1 MIKGIIFDLDG
12 VITDT
17 AKFHYKAW
25 KRLASRLGIDIDEDF
40 NEGLKGVSRMDSL
53 KRILEHGN
61 VLDKYSREDLEA
73 LAEDKNEDY
82 KKLLEDLKK
91 EDILDGIEDFINE
104 IRYNNI
110 KIGLASVSKNAP
122 MILDKLGLIDKIDFI
137 ADPAKV
143 EKGKPAPDIFIEAAR
158 GLGLDIKDT
167 IGIEDARSG
176 VDAMKACNMRSV
188 GIGVDADLRLES
200 TSQLSLDTLGT
211 VSYTHLTLPTTERV

>member
-167 IGIEDARSG
+167 IGIEDARLG

-200 TSQLSLDTLGT
+200 TSQLSLDTLGI
-211 VSYTHLTLPTTERV
+211 LDK

>member
-82 KKLLEDLKK
+82 KKLLVDLKK

-200 TSQLSLDTLGT
+200 TSQLSLDTLGI
-211 VSYTHLTLPTTERV
+211 LDK

>member
-91 EDILDGIEDFINE
+91 DDILDGIEDFINE

-200 TSQLSLDTLGT
+200 TSQLSLDTLGI
-211 VSYTHLTLPTTERV
+211 LDK

>member
-122 MILDKLGLIDKIDFI
+122 MILDKLDLINKIDFI

-200 TSQLSLDTLGT
+200 TSQLSLDTLGI
-211 VSYTHLTLPTTERV
+211 LDK

>member
-82 KKLLEDLKK
+82 KKLLEGLKK

-200 TSQLSLDTLGT
+200 TSQLSLDTLGI
-211 VSYTHLTLPTTERV
+211 LDK

>member
-200 TSQLSLDTLGT
+200 TRQLSLDTLGI
-211 VSYTHLTLPTTERV
+211 LDK

>member
-143 EKGKPAPDIFIEAAR
+143 QKGKPAPDIFIEAAR

-200 TSQLSLDTLGT
+200 TSQLSLDTLGI
-211 VSYTHLTLPTTERV
+211 LDK

>member
-17 AKFHYKAW
+17 ARFHYKAW

-200 TSQLSLDTLGT
+200 TSQLSLDTLGI
-211 VSYTHLTLPTTERV
+211 LDK

>member
-200 TSQLSLDTLGT
+200 TSQLSLDTLGI
-211 VSYTHLTLPTTERV
+211 LDK

>member
-25 KRLASRLGIDIDEDF
+25 NRLASRLGIDIDEDF

-200 TSQLSLDTLGT
+200 TSQLSLDTLGI
-211 VSYTHLTLPTTERV
+211 LDK

>member
-91 EDILDGIEDFINE
+91 EDILDGLEDFINE

-200 TSQLSLDTLGT
+200 TSQLSLDTLGI
-211 VSYTHLTLPTTERV
+211 LDK

>member
-122 MILDKLGLIDKIDFI
+122 MILDKLGLINKIDFI

-200 TSQLSLDTLGT
+200 TSQLSLDTLGI
-211 VSYTHLTLPTTERV
+211 LDK

>member
-82 KKLLEDLKK
+82 KKLLEALKK

-200 TSQLSLDTLGT
+200 TSQLSLDTLGI
-211 VSYTHLTLPTTERV
+211 LDK

>member
-53 KRILEHGN
+53 KRILEYGN

-200 TSQLSLDTLGT
+200 TSQLSLDTLGI
-211 VSYTHLTLPTTERV
+211 LDK

>member
-1 MIKGIIFDLDG
+1 
-12 VITDT
+12 
-17 AKFHYKAW
+17 
-25 KRLASRLGIDIDEDF
+25 
-40 NEGLKGVSRMDSL
+40 MDSL

-200 TSQLSLDTLGT
+200 TSQLSLDTLGI
-211 VSYTHLTLPTTERV
+211 LDK

>member
-73 LAEDKNEDY
+73 LAEDKNEGY

-200 TSQLSLDTLGT
+200 TSQLSLDTLGI
-211 VSYTHLTLPTTERV
+211 LDK

>member
-25 KRLASRLGIDIDEDF
+25 KRLASRIGIDIDEDF

-122 MILDKLGLIDKIDFI
+122 MILDKLDLINKIDFI

-200 TSQLSLDTLGT
+200 TSQLSLDTLGI
-211 VSYTHLTLPTTERV
+211 LDK

>member
-1 MIKGIIFDLDG
+1 MELFVSDLDG
-12 VITDT
+12 TLLNKDQVISD
-17 AKFHYKAW
+17 
-25 KRLASRLGIDIDEDF
+25 
-40 NEGLKGVSRMDSL
+40 
-53 KRILEHGN
+53 
-61 VLDKYSREDLEA
+61 YS
-73 LAEDKNEDY
+73 
-82 KKLLEDLKK
+82 KK
-91 EDILDGIEDFINE
+91 ELNRLISTGVNFAIATARSPATVSDILDGIEDFINE

-200 TSQLSLDTLGT
+200 TSQLSLDTLGI
-211 VSYTHLTLPTTERV
+211 LDK

>member
-188 GIGVDADLRLES
+188 GIGVDADFRLES
-200 TSQLSLDTLGT
+200 TSQLSLDTLGI
-211 VSYTHLTLPTTERV
+211 LDK

>member
-1 MIKGIIFDLDG
+1 MIKCIIFDLDG

-200 TSQLSLDTLGT
+200 TSQLSLDTLGI
-211 VSYTHLTLPTTERV
+211 LDK

>member
-91 EDILDGIEDFINE
+91 ED
-104 IRYNNI
+104 
-110 KIGLASVSKNAP
+110 
-122 MILDKLGLIDKIDFI
+122 
-137 ADPAKV
+137 
-143 EKGKPAPDIFIEAAR
+143 
-158 GLGLDIKDT
+158 
-167 IGIEDARSG
+167 
-176 VDAMKACNMRSV
+176 
-188 GIGVDADLRLES
+188 
-200 TSQLSLDTLGT
+200 LSLIHI
-211 VSYTHLTLPTTERV
+211 SEPTRPY

>member
-122 MILDKLGLIDKIDFI
+122 MILDKLGLINKIDFI

-158 GLGLDIKDT
+158 GLGIDIKDT

-200 TSQLSLDTLGT
+200 TSQLSLDTLGI
-211 VSYTHLTLPTTERV
+211 LDK

>member
-200 TSQLSLDTLGT
+200 TSQISLDTLGI
-211 VSYTHLTLPTTERV
+211 LDK

>member
-167 IGIEDARSG
+167 ICIEDARSG

-200 TSQLSLDTLGT
+200 TSQLSLDTLGI
-211 VSYTHLTLPTTERV
+211 LDK

>member
-73 LAEDKNEDY
+73 LAEDKNKDY

-200 TSQLSLDTLGT
+200 TSQLSLDTLGI
-211 VSYTHLTLPTTERV
+211 LDK

>member
-73 LAEDKNEDY
+73 LVEDKNEDY

-200 TSQLSLDTLGT
+200 TSQLSLDTLGI
-211 VSYTHLTLPTTERV
+211 LDK

>member
-25 KRLASRLGIDIDEDF
+25 KRLASRLGMDIDEDF

-200 TSQLSLDTLGT
+200 TSQLSLDTLGI
-211 VSYTHLTLPTTERV
+211 LDK

>member
-17 AKFHYKAW
+17 AKFHYMAW

-158 GLGLDIKDT
+158 GLGLDINDT

-200 TSQLSLDTLGT
+200 TSQLSLDTLGI
-211 VSYTHLTLPTTERV
+211 LDK

>member
-188 GIGVDADLRLES
+188 GIGVDADWRLES
-200 TSQLSLDTLGT
+200 TSQLSLDTLGI
-211 VSYTHLTLPTTERV
+211 LDK

>member
-91 EDILDGIEDFINE
+91 EDILDGIDDFINE

-200 TSQLSLDTLGT
+200 TSQLSLDTLGI
-211 VSYTHLTLPTTERV
+211 LDK

>member
-61 VLDKYSREDLEA
+61 VLVKYSREDLEA

-137 ADPAKV
+137 ADTDKV

-200 TSQLSLDTLGT
+200 TSQLSLDTLGI
-211 VSYTHLTLPTTERV
+211 LDK